1 MYRKITIFL
10 EYWKNSKHRKPL
22 ILQGTRQVGKTYSVL
37 EFGRTHYENTV
48 YFNFDTNPK
57 LKQTFDEYISPELN
71 TWFRFFLI
79 YPVRRLSAKQY

>member
-22 ILQGTRQVGKTYSVL
+22 ILQGARQVGKTYSVL
-37 EFGRTHYENTV
+37 EFGRTHYEILFTLILIQIQSLSRHLMKTLV
-48 YFNFDTNPK
+48 
-57 LKQTFDEYISPELN
+57 LN

-79 YPVRRLSAKQY
+79 YPVRRLSAKQH